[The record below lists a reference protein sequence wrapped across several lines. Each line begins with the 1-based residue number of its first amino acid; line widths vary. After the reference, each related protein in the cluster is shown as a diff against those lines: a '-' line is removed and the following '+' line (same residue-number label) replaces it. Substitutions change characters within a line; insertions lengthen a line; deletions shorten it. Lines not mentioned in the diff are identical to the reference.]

1 MTEPYNASYD
11 NDNLYSHNYRPEPD
25 NTYSYNE
32 SSSVPNKKQSSNW
45 PEFLIEPS
53 SQTIYGLVS
62 LVLSFFVMYI
72 PGAIAAIYY
81 LFILDNSHEK
91 TRAGKI
97 MNWCALILPIIFFI
111 LFFIFFFFVFAGLA
125 QTEVSVN

>member
-1 MTEPYNASYD
+1 MTEPYNSSYD
-11 NDNLYSHNYRPEPD
+11 NDNLYSHNYRSEID
-25 NTYSYNE
+25 NDSVYSENNSYKN
-32 SSSVPNKKQSSNW
+32 PQSSNW